1 MPKRLEA
8 PPPLEPEALFYPPPI
23 EPIPDV
29 IETHTTRIIENPTPS
44 EIGRLGGGKEFS
56 GSSSSSSESE
66 SEGEKSTR
74 SKKSRKSS
82 RPKKSRRRARSV
94 IEEDEESIGGPLAVV
109 IPDRRRKS
117 ARDIESEIRALEAE
131 KKALKLEREADQ
143 RRAKAERIREAE
155 YEVVDRKDRNV
166 VRVEKDR
173 RGRLA
178 IVRST
183 H

>member
-1 MPKRLEA
+1 MPKQLEA
-8 PPPLEPEALFYPPPI
+8 PPPPEPEVVMFYPPPI
-23 EPIPDV
+23 EPLPEDL
-29 IETHTTRIIENPTPS
+29 IEVTRTTKIIENPTPS
-44 EIGRLGGGKEFS
+44 EIERLGKERESS

-66 SEGEKSTR
+66 GEKSKRTR
-74 SKKSRKSS
+74 ARSR
-82 RPKKSRRRARSV
+82 RSRRRV
-94 IEEDEESIGGPLAVV
+94 IVVEDENSIGGPLTVV
-109 IPDRRRKS
+109 APERRRKS
-117 ARDIESEIRALEAE
+117 ARDIESEIRRLEAE

-155 YEVVDRKDRNV
+155 YEVVDSRRDRNV

>member
-1 MPKRLEA
+1 MSKQLEA
-8 PPPLEPEALFYPPPI
+8 PPLLEPEPLFYPSLV
-23 EPIPDV
+23 EPTPDI
-29 IETHTTRIIENPTPS
+29 IETRTTKIIENPTPS
-44 EIGRLGGGKEFS
+44 EVERYRAEK
-56 GSSSSSSESE
+56 GSSASGSSSSESE
-66 SEGEKSTR
+66 PEGEKATR
-74 SKKSRKSS
+74 SKKS
-82 RPKKSRRRARSV
+82 KKSGRSSKGRPRARSV

-109 IPDRRRKS
+109 VPERRRKS
-117 ARDIESEIRALEAE
+117 ARNIESEIRALEAE
-131 KKALKLEREADQ
+131 KRALKLEREADQ

-155 YEVVDRKDRNV
+155 YEVVDRRDRNV